1 MHVELHKELLS
12 EKLNLTEKISGKHLS
27 LPALQGV
34 YLQGKKGELVLRA
47 TNLDVGLEITLPA
60 SVEEEGELLVP
71 AGVFAQLVR
80 TLPRGGIL
88 TLLAQKGHLVLKSE
102 KVTTRIKCLPLED
115 FPRLPQ
121 VEEGEESVV
130 EVGEFVSGVRAVWFA
145 AATSSIKPELSSV
158 YLFEEKGSM
167 AFVATDSFRLA
178 EKRIRPKKQLSLSP
192 LLIPVKNLSEV
203 VRVLEVAE
211 GGEVR
216 MCYNQNQISFSA
228 DGWYLTSRLIN
239 GTFPDYTQIIPQS
252 EVARIT
258 VLKEDLQNALKKSSI
273 FSNTFSQV
281 TFKIEP
287 HKNKTTIIAQN
298 AEVGES
304 EEVLEGE
311 VEGEPLEISFNQKYL
326 TDCFPSIASDTVT
339 LLFSGKAQ
347 PMVVKGVADP
357 SFFYLVM
364 PMNQ

>member
-1 MHVELHKELLS
+1 MYAELSKELLS
-12 EKLNLTEKISGKHLS
+12 EKISLAEKISGKHLS

-34 YLQGKKGELVLRA
+34 YFQGRKEELLLRA

-71 AGVFAQLVR
+71 ASVFAQLVR
-80 TLPRGGIL
+80 SLPRGGTL
-88 TLLAQKGHLVLKSE
+88 TLSAQKNHLVLRSG
-102 KVTTRIKCLPLED
+102 KVTTRIKCLPLDD

-121 VEEGEESVV
+121 VEEGKEAVM
-130 EVGEFVSGVRAVWFA
+130 EVSDFVSGVRAVWFA

-158 YLFEEKGSM
+158 YLFEDKGNVV
-167 AFVATDSFRLA
+167 FVATDSFRLA
-178 EKRIRPKKQLSLSP
+178 EKRVRPKKQLSFSP
-192 LLIPVKNLSEV
+192 LLIPVKNIGEV
-203 VRVLEVAE
+203 VRVLETAE
-211 GGEVR
+211 EGEVR
-216 MCYNQNQISFSA
+216 VRYNQNQISFFL
-228 DGWYLTSRLIN
+228 DGLYLTSRLID
-239 GTFPDYTQIIPQS
+239 GTFPDYTQIIPKND
-252 EVARIT
+252 VTRIT
-258 VLKEDLQNALKKSSI
+258 VLKEDLQGALKKSSI

-311 VEGEPLEISFNQKYL
+311 VEGEPLEISFNQKYVI
-326 TDCFPSIASDTVT
+326 DCFSSITSDSVT
-339 LLFSGKAQ
+339 LFFSGKAQ
-347 PMVVKGVADP
+347 PVVIKGVADP